1 MQNKG
6 FFQVSTI
13 SRLFIFIIVLACLS
27 GFSKQEKERRVV
39 FFGDSITAGLGVE
52 PEQAYPALIQ
62 QKIDS
67 LGWNFNVVNAGL
79 SGETSSGGL
88 SRIDW
93 VLQKPVTIFVLELG
107 GNDGLRGID
116 LSLTEENLQKI
127 INKVRNKYP
136 EAKIILAG
144 MEVPPNLGQKYTEQF
159 KEMYPV
165 LAQKNNV
172 ALIPFLLQNVGGIRS
187 LNQQDGIHPTA
198 KGHIIVA
205 ENVWK
210 VLKPILE
217 KVRKDD
223 HNGT

>member
-6 FFQVSTI
+6 YFQVNTI
-13 SRLFIFIIVLACLS
+13 TRLFLFFIVFTCLS
-27 GFSKQEKERRVV
+27 GFSKPVKEQRIV

-67 LGWNFNVVNAGL
+67 LGWHFDVVNAGL

-93 VLQKPVTIFVLELG
+93 VLQKPISVFVLELG

-127 INKVRNKYP
+127 INRVEAKYP
-136 EAKIILAG
+136 RAKIILAG
-144 MEVPPNLGQKYTEQF
+144 MEVPPNLGQKYTKQF
-159 KEMYPV
+159 KEMYPA

-198 KGHIIVA
+198 KGHVIVA

-210 VLKPILE
+210 VLKPILKNLRMNE
-217 KVRKDD
+217 HK
-223 HNGT
+223 GT

>member
-6 FFQVSTI
+6 YFQVNTFT
-13 SRLFIFIIVLACLS
+13 RFFLFIIVWACLS
-27 GFSKQEKERRVV
+27 GFSKQEKEKRIV

-52 PEQAYPALIQ
+52 PEQAYPALVQ

-67 LGWNFNVVNAGL
+67 LGWHFDVVNAGL

-93 VLQKPVTIFVLELG
+93 VLQKPVSVFVLELG

-127 INKVRNKYP
+127 INKVEAKYP
-136 EAKIILAG
+136 RAKIILAG

-159 KEMYPV
+159 KEMYPA
-165 LAQKNNV
+165 LAKKNNV

-187 LNQQDGIHPTA
+187 LNQQDGIHPNA

-210 VLKPILE
+210 VLKPILK
-217 KVRKDD
+217 KVRK
-223 HNGT
+223 